1 MRKTTVLKFVVMV
14 SLLSLACGSS
24 PGQPYSAHYS
34 SFIGGS
40 EFVVGDNRFSFM
52 LLPEE
57 LYNLEDAAV
66 DVEFYLY
73 KGEVQ
78 TPKFGLTARYQEVR
92 GLTPHIHDDGE
103 LHEHL
108 GRYGVYIVDQARFDT
123 PGIWTAK
130 VVFNSSDSAVEEMAF
145 QVIDVSVAP
154 NVGQIVPATRNLT
167 IHDVERI
174 EDIDSHIP
182 PDGMHEKS
190 VAQALEEG
198 KPFVVVWSTPMFCMS
213 AMCGPVTDEVI
224 SLQTRYQELVNFI
237 HIEPW
242 DLNVARN
249 EGRLVPTLEFVEW
262 KLPSEPWVYVVGGD
276 GRVGAR
282 FEGIVS
288 ADEIE
293 TAIQG
298 VLGRGIDN

>member
-1 MRKTTVLKFVVMV
+1 MTVLKFVVVV
-14 SLLSLACGSS
+14 SLLSLTCGPS
-24 PGQPYSAHYS
+24 PGQPDSSRYS

-52 LLPEE
+52 FLPDE
-57 LYNLEDAAV
+57 LDNLEDANV

-73 KGEVQ
+73 KGEVL
-78 TPKFGLTARYQEVR
+78 TPKFGLPARYQEVR

-108 GRYGVYIVDQARFDT
+108 DLHGVYIVDRARFDT

-130 VVFNSSDSAVEEMAF
+130 VVFNSSDSVVEEMAF
-145 QVIDVSVAP
+145 QVLEVSVAP
-154 NVGQIVPATRNLT
+154 NMGQKVPATRNLT
-167 IHDVERI
+167 IHDVDRI

-182 PDGMHEKS
+182 PDSMHEKS

-213 AMCGPVTDEVI
+213 AMCGPVTDQVI
-224 SLQTRYQELVNFI
+224 SLQARYKERVNFI

-249 EGRLVPTLEFVEW
+249 EGRLVPTLEFAEW
-262 KLPSEPWVYVVGGD
+262 KLSSEPWVYVIGGD

-288 ADEIE
+288 SDEIE
-293 TAIQG
+293 TAIHG
-298 VLGRGIDN
+298 VLGRRIDN